1 MRDFL
6 KYTLASLVGSI
17 LFFILF
23 ITLAG
28 LGAIG
33 LIGVL
38 IASFSDG
45 EETRLVRKDSVL
57 VYDLSTLIS
66 DAEYELSTTEV
77 LLGGIE
83 SQLTLRDAIN
93 GIEAAAKDDNIVAL
107 YLAGSDLGVGV
118 GTAALKELREAIKQF
133 RAEGKPIIA
142 YDVSWTEA
150 EYYLASVADTIAM
163 NPFGEVEMN
172 GLYSEVR
179 YQAETF
185 NKLGIGVQVT
195 RVGKYKSAVE
205 PLIRNDMS
213 PEERE
218 QTQRLLSDVWGHII
232 YSAAEFRDIEVP
244 RLQAIANGSGFLFGE
259 DAQAQGLVD
268 KVAYL
273 DEVIQDLRQLTGE
286 GEISGDA
293 DWTDEDEASFRQ
305 ISLSEYADGTND
317 PLQVRHSD
325 NQVAL
330 VYAEGPI
337 VDGNGEGLSQVIAGD
352 KLARH
357 LRQLRSDDEV
367 KAIVLRVNSPGGSA
381 IASEVILREVQLC
394 QEAGKPVIVSMGNVA
409 ASGGYWIAASADQI
423 FAEPTTITGSIGVFG
438 FFPNLEE
445 LGEKIGVNWEVVKTG
460 DTADIFTVTRP
471 KSPKELAILQ
481 TSVDSIYDEFLERV
495 AQGRDLPLE
504 RVAELAQGRVWSGS
518 SAKELGLVD
527 ELGGLDAAIEAAAA
541 AADLG
546 DDWNIRK
553 YPESEGW
560 QRFFEQFFESNTVD
574 ATVHSSDPLTEQLGK
589 FQAEIRM
596 LRTLNDPRHIY
607 ARMPFD
613 IDID

>member
-23 ITLAG
+23 VTLAG
-28 LGAIG
+28 LGALG

-38 IASFSDG
+38 IAAFGDG
-45 EETRLVRKDSVL
+45 EETRLAKKDSVL

-66 DAEYELSTTEV
+66 DAEYELSTTDV

-83 SQLTLRDAIN
+83 SQLTLREAIK
-93 GIEAAAKDDNIVAL
+93 GIEAAAQDDNIVAL
-107 YLAGSDLGVGV
+107 YLAGDDLGVGV
-118 GTAALKELREAIKQF
+118 GAAALKELREAINQF

-163 NPFGEVEMN
+163 NPFGSVEMN
-172 GLYSEVR
+172 GLFSEVR

-185 NKLGIGVQVT
+185 NKLGIGIQVT
-195 RVGKYKSAVE
+195 RVGRYKSAVE

-218 QTQRLLSDVWGHII
+218 QTQRLLSDLWGHII
-232 YSAAEFRDIEVP
+232 YSSAEFRSLEAP
-244 RLQAIANGSGFLFGE
+244 QLQAIANGNGFLLGE
-259 DAQAQGLVD
+259 EAQTQGLVD
-268 KVAYL
+268 KIAYL
-273 DEVIQDLRQLTGE
+273 DEVIAELRQLTGE
-286 GEISGDA
+286 GEESEDA
-293 DWTDEDEASFRQ
+293 EWSDDEAGFRQ
-305 ISLSEYADGTND
+305 INLSEYARGTDD
-317 PLQVRHSD
+317 PLEVKQSD
-325 NQVAL
+325 NQIAL

-337 VDGNGEGLSQVIAGD
+337 VDGEGEGLSQVIAGD
-352 KLARH
+352 KLARQ
-357 LRQLRSDDEV
+357 LRQLRLDDEV
-367 KAIVLRVNSPGGSA
+367 KALVLRVNSPGGSA

-394 QEAGKPVIVSMGNVA
+394 QQAGKPVVVSMGNVA

-471 KSPKELAILQ
+471 KTAKELAILQ
-481 TSVDSIYDEFLERV
+481 TSVDDIYDEFLERV
-495 AQGRDLPLE
+495 SQGRDLPVA
-504 RVAELAQGRVWSGS
+504 RVAELAQGRVWSGA
-518 SAKELGLVD
+518 SAKDLGLVD

-541 AADLG
+541 QADLG
-546 DDWNIRK
+546 DDWHIRK

-560 QRFFEQFFESNTVD
+560 QRFFEQFFGSDTVD
-574 ATVHSSDPLTEQLGK
+574 AAIAPSDPLTQQLGK
-589 FQAEIRM
+589 FQTEIRM

-613 IDID
+613 IELE

>member
-66 DAEYELSTTEV
+66 DAEYDLSTTEV

-107 YLAGSDLGVGV
+107 YLSGNDLGVGV

-142 YDVSWTEA
+142 YDVSWTES
-150 EYYLASVADTIAM
+150 EYYLASVADTIAI

-185 NKLGIGVQVT
+185 NKLGIGIQVT

-213 PEERE
+213 LEERE
-218 QTQRLLSDVWGHII
+218 QTQRLLSDLWGHII
-232 YSAAEFRDIEVP
+232 YSAAEFRDIEAP
-244 RLQAIANGSGFLFGE
+244 QLQAIANGNGFLFGE
-259 DAQAQGLVD
+259 DAQTQGLVD

-286 GEISGDA
+286 AEAAQDA
-293 DWTDEDEASFRQ
+293 EWEDEASFRQ
-305 ISLSEYADGTND
+305 ISLSEYASGTDD
-317 PLQVRHSD
+317 PLEIKRSD
-325 NQVAL
+325 NQIAL

-337 VDGNGEGLSQVIAGD
+337 VDGEGEGLSQVIAGD

-357 LRQLRSDDEV
+357 LRQLRLDDEV
-367 KAIVLRVNSPGGSA
+367 KAVVLRVNSPGGSA

-409 ASGGYWIAASADQI
+409 ASGGYWIAASADKI

-438 FFPNLEE
+438 FFPNLED

-460 DTADIFTVTRP
+460 DTADIFTITRP
-471 KSPKELAILQ
+471 KTPKELNILQ

-495 AQGRDLPLE
+495 AQGRNLPLE
-504 RVAELAQGRVWSGS
+504 QVAELAQGRVWSGS
-518 SAKELGLVD
+518 SAKDLGLVD
-527 ELGGLDAAIEAAAA
+527 ELGGLDAAIAAAA
-541 AADLG
+541 TAADLG

-560 QRFFEQFFESNTVD
+560 QRFFEQFFGSDTVD
-574 ATVHSSDPLTEQLGK
+574 AAPRPTDPLTAQLGQ
-589 FQAEIRM
+589 FQAEIQM

-607 ARMPFD
+607 ARMPLD

>member
-17 LFFILF
+17 LFFIFF
-23 ITLAG
+23 ITLSA
-28 LGAIG
+28 LGALG

-45 EETRLVRKDSVL
+45 EETRLVKKDSVL

-66 DAEYELSTTEV
+66 DAEYELSPTEA

-93 GIEAAAKDDNIVAL
+93 GIEAAAEDDNIVAL
-107 YLAGSDLGVGV
+107 YLAGDDLGVGV
-118 GTAALKELREAIKQF
+118 GAAALKELREAIKQF
-133 RAEGKPIIA
+133 RAAGKPIIA

-163 NPFGEVEMN
+163 NPFGDVEMN

-185 NKLGIGVQVT
+185 NKLGIGIQVT
-195 RVGKYKSAVE
+195 RVGRYKSAVE

-218 QTQRLLSDVWGHII
+218 QTQRLLSDLWGHII
-232 YSAAEFRDIEVP
+232 YSAAEFRDIEAP
-244 RLQAIANGSGFLFGE
+244 QLQAIANGNGFLFGE
-259 DAQAQGLVD
+259 DAQTQGLVD

-286 GEISGDA
+286 AEASQDA
-293 DWTDEDEASFRQ
+293 EWEDEASFRQ
-305 ISLSEYADGTND
+305 INLSEYASGTDD
-317 PLQVRHSD
+317 PLEVKRSD
-325 NQVAL
+325 NQIAL

-337 VDGNGEGLSQVIAGD
+337 VDGEGEGLSQVIAGD

-357 LRQLRSDDEV
+357 LRQLRLDDDV
-367 KAIVLRVNSPGGSA
+367 KAVVLRVNSPGGSA

-438 FFPNLEE
+438 FFPNLED

-460 DTADIFTVTRP
+460 DTADIFTITRP
-471 KSPKELAILQ
+471 KTPKELNILQ

-518 SAKELGLVD
+518 SAKDLGLVD
-527 ELGGLDAAIEAAAA
+527 ELGGLDAAIAAAA
-541 AADLG
+541 TAADLG

-560 QRFFEQFFESNTVD
+560 QRFFEQFFGSDTVD
-574 ATVHSSDPLTEQLGK
+574 AAARPTDPLTAQLGQ
-589 FQAEIRM
+589 FQAEIQM

-607 ARMPFD
+607 ARMPID